1 LLENSDTESESEFS
15 SGPEANLSPSQYVLI
30 DLPSE
35 NSSLDGSEI
44 SKDEECHV
52 RFNKTAEIRSLPDS
66 TSESIARMS
75 HTNAQ
80 RARQGR
86 RILRSTQKVT
96 LIAKV

>member
-1 LLENSDTESESEFS
+1 MENSDTESESEFS
-15 SGPEANLSPSQYVLI
+15 SGPDNLSPSQYVLI

-35 NSSLDGSEI
+35 NSSEDIPEEEE
-44 SKDEECHV
+44 DECHV

-66 TSESIARMS
+66 TAESIARMS

-96 LIAKV
+96 LIAKVRS